1 MKFWK
6 AAVLV
11 VSSAGL
17 YSVVNY
23 SAEVGNQRQSK
34 RIFDDKYFWVIAH
47 RGFSGKYPENTLLA
61 FEKAAALPID
71 AIELDVHSTRDGRIV
86 VIHDENLER
95 TTNKIG
101 RVFDYTWEEIKKLD
115 AGYNFDPEN
124 HGDFPFRG
132 QLIGIPLLE
141 DVFRHFP
148 QMKFIVEIKQAMPA
162 IEDVVY
168 RLVRKYKMEEKVILA
183 SEHHEPLLRF
193 RNINPVIAT
202 SFSRKE
208 AQEFYQMYKLR
219 LSNFYHSRADAV
231 QIPERYRSDL
241 VVTRSFVN
249 AVHRKR
255 MVLHVWTVND
265 PPSMRRLIQAGVDG
279 IITDFPDLLL
289 EMLPE
294 KRQKPVKTL
303 SSS

>member
-11 VSSAGL
+11 LSSVGL

-23 SAEVGNQRQSK
+23 SAEVGTQRQRK
-34 RIFDDKYFWVIAH
+34 RIFEDNSFWVIAH
-47 RGFSGKYPENTLLA
+47 RGFSGRYPENTLLA

-71 AIELDVHSTRDGRIV
+71 AIEFDVHSTRDGRIV
-86 VIHDENLER
+86 VIHDDSLER
-95 TTNKIG
+95 TTNKTG
-101 RVFDYTWEEIKKLD
+101 RVFDYTWAEIKKLD
-115 AGYNFDPEN
+115 AGYNFDPGN
-124 HGDFPFRG
+124 HGVYPFRG
-132 QLIGIPLLE
+132 QFIGIPLLE

-193 RNINPVIAT
+193 RNVNPVIAT
-202 SFSRKE
+202 SFSKKE
-208 AQEFYQMYKLR
+208 AQEFYQMFKLR
-219 LSNFYHSRADAV
+219 MSNFYHSRADAV
-231 QIPERYRSDL
+231 QIPERHRGDL

-255 MVLHVWTVND
+255 MILHVWTVND
-265 PPSMRRLIQAGVDG
+265 PPTMRRLIQAGVDG
-279 IITDFPDLLL
+279 IITDFPDHLL
-289 EMLPE
+289 ETIQE
-294 KRQKPVKTL
+294 KRQKPAKVL
-303 SSS
+303 